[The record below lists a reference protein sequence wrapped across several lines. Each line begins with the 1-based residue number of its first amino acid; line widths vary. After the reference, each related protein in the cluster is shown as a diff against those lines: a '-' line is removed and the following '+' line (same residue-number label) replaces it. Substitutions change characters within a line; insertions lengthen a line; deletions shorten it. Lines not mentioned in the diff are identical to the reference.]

1 MTRDSRSNPI
11 LNIFRKVLNT
21 IGNFFTQFFN
31 RNMVDTY
38 NHQLN
43 RRTKNRDYD

>member
-1 MTRDSRSNPI
+1 MKTAGYFGLIVKAIGRA
-11 LNIFRKVLNT
+11 FRA
-21 IGNFFTQFFN
+21 IANFFAEFFN

-43 RRTKNRDYD
+43 RRTKNRDY